1 MITITDYTNERPAS
15 LNPPTSLE
23 KDIKTF
29 SKTFRAAIIRS
40 EVRGSEL
47 HIWMDPKVCECDLR
61 EDMPVFIWVMRLLLD
76 AWSSEMHQVT
86 QIIGHVR
93 VTGENDHFAK
103 RVVDPLNYVGKTDG
117 GYHTGNCHS
126 VVDIRGLLTWVAEQD

>member
-1 MITITDYTNERPAS
+1 MITMTDYTSERVTS
-15 LNPPTSLE
+15 LTPPTSLE
-23 KDIKTF
+23 KAITSF

-40 EVRGSEL
+40 EVRGSVL

-61 EDMPVFIWVMRLLLD
+61 EEMPVFIWVMRLLLD

-93 VTGENDHFAK
+93 VTGENNHFGK
-103 RVVDPLNYVGKTDG
+103 QVVDPLNYVGKTDG
-117 GYHTGNCHS
+117 GYHIGNCHS
-126 VVDIRGLLTWVAEQD
+126 LVDIRRLLTWVTEQD